1 MIFMILKVFLLLLSI
16 IPLTAVRH
24 YLDLRAHEIFTQH
37 NKDKTQP
44 VNLNNQMEVEKC
56 AQFFRKKEVK
66 IFKEMLFFSAFP
78 LFLPLCNISLS
89 ELKSEPKFAPI
100 CVIPIAISA
109 AIAFKKFLDTGIYV
123 SVVNK
128 YEKELSEFYSANR
141 YSVTFCLQRA
151 GDMIDAGAKFN
162 GPYYQAYHAH
172 GQNHQ

>member
-1 MIFMILKVFLLLLSI
+1 MILKAFLLLLSL

-24 YLDLRAHEIFTQH
+24 YLDFRAHEIFTQH
-37 NKDKTQP
+37 NQGQAQP
-44 VNLNNQMEVEKC
+44 INLNNQIEVEEC

-66 IFKEMLFFSAFP
+66 VFKEMLFFSA
-78 LFLPLCNISLS
+78 LPLIVPIFRVSLS
-89 ELKSEPKFAPI
+89 ELKENPAFAPI
-100 CVIPIAISA
+100 CAIPVAISG
-109 AIAFKKFLDTGIYV
+109 AFAVKKFLDTGIYG
-123 SVVNK
+123 SVVQK

-151 GDMIDAGAKFN
+151 GDMIDAGSKFN